1 MLDNHL
7 TCTYRTTKEKFVRVI
22 NSMNMSR
29 KAVQFFAFF
38 SFFSEVC
45 LPRS

>member
-1 MLDNHL
+1 MDNL
-7 TCTYRTTKEKFVRVI
+7 S
-22 NSMNMSR
+22 SMGR

-38 SFFSEVC
+38 SFFSGVC